1 MVSLPYTRFVACL
14 HRIFFITAYYAVRS
28 RQRVKYCRDR
38 RVSMSVH
45 WRSQGGGGGGT
56 PEIGFIRKFLAAPLS
71 KYIKL
76 CMVWQPNIL
85 NNCYELSGGY
95 APSEPP
101 TRGSAPGPRWGTS
114 VPPPPN
120 PGYASVYLNKKLCAL
135 RRTASIEILSK
146 SCCTTVATSGTTNRN
161 AVRALHSTD
170 V

>member
-1 MVSLPYTRFVACL
+1 MFKYAYSCSNLLDVAVRKLLNGGVNPDSSNADGLTALHQVCSLSSSNLFYYCILRSSLPAACEVL
-14 HRIFFITAYYAVRS
+14 PRSSCLYACTLTQPR
-28 RQRVKYCRDR
+28 
-38 RVSMSVH
+38 
-45 WRSQGGGGGGT
+45 WGGAGAP

-135 RRTASIEILSK
+135 RRTA
-146 SCCTTVATSGTTNRN
+146 
-161 AVRALHSTD
+161 
-170 V
+170 